1 MLNVI
6 NLFHTHMPPPP
17 LFFFLTS
24 SRIYLPNCRVSDSV
38 FFSFFFS
45 SPPLLLFGG
54 RGGMLRHHQQ
64 SESGSPSLVFV
75 PVGRGGD
82 SFFFLFLSILFGL
95 TFFLA
100 ADIKSKSHSNSFI
113 IATGKGD
120 RVYYSALAGY
130 MNIGRNMI
138 AKHVPSLETVDRRL
152 SSTRKISCE
161 NARMCMG
168 QPSR

>member
-1 MLNVI
+1 M
-6 NLFHTHMPPPP
+6 
-17 LFFFLTS
+17 
-24 SRIYLPNCRVSDSV
+24 PNCRVSDSV
-38 FFSFFFS
+38 FFFFPP

-54 RGGMLRHHQQ
+54 RGGMLQHQQQ

-82 SFFFLFLSILFGL
+82 SFFFLFLSLLFGL
-95 TFFLA
+95 AFFLA
-100 ADIKSKSHSNSFI
+100 ADNKSKSHPKSF

-120 RVYYSALAGY
+120 RGYYYARAGY